1 MSFRDLPHSFKDVF
15 CGWYGK
21 VPGELAL
28 TKEQKERNTAAIE
41 DGMEEPPTK
50 VAFNSLWPAFTAG
63 AGLFSDGYVA
73 NSVATVNICLKRIY
87 GDKYTEST
95 AISNVTSIAFVGIVV
110 GQLSFGYISDH
121 IARKG
126 GMMAANIILV
136 FFTLCCAAASWGVT
150 PEGMFAALT
159 VFRFFLG
166 IGIGAEYPTASV
178 IASEFANQLPV
189 GHRNRYFIWFTNSCI
204 CLGYVAAAFV
214 PMVLLWITST
224 SDRDLH
230 IVWRLTLGI
239 GALFPTVLF
248 FMRRKMKPSE
258 SYQKTNLKGVK
269 KFPWLL
275 VIKFYWFRLAIVSI
289 VWFIYNFSV
298 FSFGLY
304 SSYILDM
311 LIPGSNLY
319 STFGWN
325 VLFNVFYLPGTFV
338 GAFFTDYFGPRL
350 TMAFGLFVQA
360 IIGYSMTGSFD
371 SLKTKIAGFVVVF
384 GIFTSFGEI
393 GPGNNVGCLASKT
406 SATAIRGQYYGI
418 AAAWGKVGGFVGTY
432 VFPVIMKNHGGEDSD
447 EGIKTAFYVSSSLCL
462 FSAILTL
469 FFCPSVGQEAIN
481 EEDKNFIDY
490 LRANNFDL
498 SRLGDGSLGEDPE
511 LSVGSSDEKTGAYR
525 FDETSVTSP
534 SNTATKTVSDDVSND
549 ASKEALKESK

>member
-1 MSFRDLPHSFKDVF
+1 MSSRDLPHSLKEAA

-28 TKEQKERNTAAIE
+28 TKAQKERNTE
-41 DGMEEPPTK
+41 PVLEGSEEEVVTK
-50 VAFNSLWPAFTAG
+50 VQFKNLWPAFTAG
-63 AGLFSDGYVA
+63 AGLFSDGYVN
-73 NSVATVNICLKRIY
+73 NSVATVNICLKIIY
-87 GDKYTEST
+87 GDKYTSST
-95 AISNVTSIAFVGIVV
+95 AISNVTSIAFAGIVA

-126 GMMAANIILV
+126 GMLAANIILV
-136 FFTLCCAAASWGVT
+136 LFTILCAAGSWGKT
-150 PEGMFAALT
+150 PEGMFVALT

-178 IASEFANQLPV
+178 IASEFANMLPV

-204 CLGYVAAAFV
+204 CSGYVAAAFV

-224 SDRDLH
+224 KIRDLH
-230 IVWRLTLGI
+230 IIWRLTLGLGTI
-239 GALFPTVLF
+239 PPFALF

-258 SYQKTNLKGVK
+258 SYQKTNMRSAK

-304 SSYILDM
+304 SSYMLET
-311 LIPGSNLY
+311 LIPEDDLY
-319 STFGWN
+319 KTFGWN
-325 VLFNVFYLPGTFV
+325 VVFNLFYLPGTFI
-338 GAFFTDYFGPRL
+338 GAFFTDFFGPRL
-350 TMAFGLFVQA
+350 TLAGGLVCQS
-360 IIGYSMTGSFD
+360 IIGYSMTARFD
-371 SLKTKIAGFVVVF
+371 TLKNQIAGFVVVF
-384 GIFTSFGEI
+384 GIFTAFGEI

-418 AAAWGKVGGFVGTY
+418 AAAMGKVGAFVGTY
-432 VFPVIMKNHGGEDSD
+432 VFPVIMRNHGGEDSP

-462 FSAILTL
+462 FSGLLTL

-481 EEDKNFIDY
+481 EEDRNFIEY
-490 LRANNFDL
+490 LRANNYDL
-498 SRLGDGSLGEDPE
+498 SNLGDGSLAKE
-511 LSVGSSDEKTGAYR
+511 LDESADSISDSKKG
-525 FDETSVTSP
+525 DVQV
-534 SNTATKTVSDDVSND
+534 NVSDTSSGSMKKV
-549 ASKEALKESK
+549 